1 MRFFN
6 PLRAGLLP
14 VFVAFVFAGCQG
26 EDTPT
31 PAPEN
36 KVLVG
41 STLKAQFTKAELS
54 SRLGAINPAYALF
67 LQFGVKVHTITYK
80 TQLPDGTA
88 VTASGAILIPD
99 SPNPLPVVSQQ
110 HGTITDDAQ
119 APSNYGPGSD
129 AYEASTVFASTGY
142 IMVCPDYIGYGA
154 SKNVPHTYEHRQ
166 GLAQA
171 SLDMLRA
178 AKEFLANTNVNWD
191 KRVYLTG
198 YSEGGYATMALF
210 KLMEEKYPDEFN
222 IRAVS
227 AGAGAYNKTAFMK
240 QIVNSTSGGL
250 AEYNRLYVWVLR
262 TYNELYKLNRPMS
275 YFFKEPYATEAQ
287 KGVNASISVSLDKTF
302 TDSFKKAI
310 SEGSDTDFAK
320 AVADNDVFDWKP
332 KAPLRLY
339 HGDADQ
345 LVLFLNSKTA
355 FDAMKARGAT
365 NVELIPLAGA
375 THASGIGGYVL
386 GTFDMFSTV
395 K

>member
-6 PLRAGLLP
+6 PLRAWLLP
-14 VFVAFVFAGCQG
+14 VFVAFLFVGC
-26 EDTPT
+26 EDNNPT
-31 PAPEN
+31 PSPEN

-54 SRLGAINPAYALF
+54 RRLGAINPAYALF
-67 LQFGVKVHTITYK
+67 LQFGVKVHVITYK

-88 VTASGAILIPD
+88 VTASGAILVPD

-129 AYEASTVFASTGY
+129 AYEAATVFASTGY

-154 SKNVPHTYEHRQ
+154 SKSVPHTYEHRL

-178 AKEFLANTNVNWD
+178 AKEFIANNNINWD

-240 QIVNSTSGGL
+240 QIVNGNTSGE

-262 TYNELYKLNRPMS
+262 TYNDLYKLARPMS
-275 YFFKEPYATEAQ
+275 FYFKEPYATEAQ
-287 KGVNASISVSLDKTF
+287 KGLNANISVSLDKTF
-302 TDSFKKAI
+302 TDSFKKAV
-310 SEGSDTDFAK
+310 SEGSDADFTK

-365 NVELIPLAGA
+365 NVELIPIEKA
-375 THASGIGGYVL
+375 THATGISGYVL